1 MSWGHT
7 AQGRGRSGAT
17 DGCAGVCVN
26 ACACVHCSVCFL
38 HGDSGASPRCTP
50 LCSQSLS
57 HPAFCALL
65 TTNPG
70 GAWFY
75 SPHFVGE
82 ETEPQHE
89 TGRHGWPSPG
99 ISSPRGSLG
108 HVPVAPSWSPA
119 LVPAALFSALFLSFH
134 TSLPSSTALF
144 SLPFPEPSAAPP
156 SGSTESFSSRVSPVF
171 KTRGLSA

>member
-1 MSWGHT
+1 MGALGCVCTRVRVCT
-7 AQGRGRSGAT
+7 ARSAFSMVT
-17 DGCAGVCVN
+17 RVLLHAVHPCVLK
-26 ACACVHCSVCFL
+26 AFHYPV
-38 HGDSGASPRCTP
+38 
-50 LCSQSLS
+50 
-57 HPAFCALL
+57 FCAFL

-75 SPHFVGE
+75 SPHFVGK

-89 TGRHGWPSPG
+89 TGRHCWPSPE

-108 HVPVAPSWSPA
+108 HIPVAPSWSPA
-119 LVPAALFSALFLSFH
+119 LVPEALFSALFLSFH
-134 TSLPSSTALF
+134 TSLPSSTACF

-156 SGSTESFSSRVSPVF
+156 SGSTESFSSRVSSVF